1 MPDVSLI
8 VEGTYPYRT
17 GGVSIW
23 LDRLLRGLPDV
34 TFAVTHLGGADSLP
48 GREVFDRPPNLV
60 AVRDLILDPERERP
74 AADDHGH
81 LPDARVQHALSTGA
95 ASSLAAQ
102 AARAGRGRFLLT
114 EHGLTWREAALGI
127 EAYKGGGGGGNP
139 GQGNQPGGDNP
150 GQGNQPGGGNPGKGN
165 QASGAN
171 VDSQNHLGGQRR
183 AALHADREPLVA
195 RRLAQ
200 EAYDAADIVTT
211 VCAENSRLQIALGAD
226 ATRTHVIP
234 NGVQSTPMWERP
246 GTGDLWIGLVGRVV
260 GVKDIGTF
268 LRACAIVARQRS
280 DVRFAVV
287 GPLDHEPA
295 YAQRCIALARRLG
308 LESRL
313 VFTGETDPAPWYRR
327 LDMLCLTSVS
337 EAQPLV
343 VLEAM
348 AAGLPVVCT
357 AVGGC
362 AQLVGAG
369 GIVTAPGTPRA
380 TADALLRLCGDREL
394 RARLGAAGRA
404 RSRHR
409 HDANAVHATYH
420 RLYETLAG

>member
-17 GGVSIW
+17 GGVSTW

-34 TFAVTHLGGADSLP
+34 TFSVTHLRGPDSP
-48 GREVFDRPPNLV
+48 PAPSVFDRPRNLV
-60 AVRDLILDPERERP
+60 AVRDLTLDPDREGP
-74 AADDHGH
+74 AADDHRH

-95 ASSLAAQ
+95 ASTLAAQ

-114 EHGLTWREAALGI
+114 EHGLAWREAALGI

-139 GQGNQPGGDNP
+139 NP
-150 GQGNQPGGGNPGKGN
+150 GNPNPGNPNPGKPG
-165 QASGAN
+165 
-171 VDSQNHLGGQRR
+171 R
-183 AALHADREPLVA
+183 AELRADRVPLVA

-200 EAYDAADIVTT
+200 EAYDAADIVTS
-211 VCAENSRLQIALGAD
+211 VCAENSRLQVALGAD
-226 ATRTHVIP
+226 ATRAHVIP
-234 NGVQSTPMWERP
+234 NGVRRQPAWERP
-246 GTGDLWIGLVGRVV
+246 ASRELWIGLVGRVV

-268 LRACAIVARQRS
+268 LRACALVARQRS

-287 GPLDHEPA
+287 GPLDHDPV
-295 YAQRCIALARRLG
+295 YAQRCVGLARRLG

-313 VFTGETDPAPWYRR
+313 VFTGETDPDPWYRR
-327 LDMLCLTSVS
+327 LDVLCLTSVS

-362 AQLVGAG
+362 AQLVGSG

-380 TADALLRLCGDREL
+380 TADALLRLCGDRDL

-404 RSRHR
+404 RSRRR

>member
-1 MPDVSLI
+1 MVDVSLM
-8 VEGTYPYRT
+8 VEGTYPYLT
-17 GGVSIW
+17 GGVSTW
-23 LDRLLRGLPDV
+23 VDRLVRGLPDV
-34 TFAVTHLGGADSLP
+34 TFAVTHLRRADSP
-48 GREVFDRPPNLV
+48 PAPEVFDRPSNLV
-60 AVRDLILDPERERP
+60 AVRDLTLDPERERP
-74 AADDHGH
+74 AADDHRH

-95 ASSLAAQ
+95 ASTLAAQ

-114 EHGLTWREAALGI
+114 EHGLAWREAALGI
-127 EAYKGGGGGGNP
+127 EAYKGGGGGGGKPNP
-139 GQGNQPGGDNP
+139 GNPNP
-150 GQGNQPGGGNPGKGN
+150 GNPNPGNPKPGRGE
-165 QASGAN
+165 
-171 VDSQNHLGGQRR
+171 
-183 AALHADREPLVA
+183 LHADRAPLVA

-200 EAYDAADIVTT
+200 EAYGAADIVTS
-211 VCAENSRLQIALGAD
+211 VCAENTRLQIALGAD
-226 ATRTHVIP
+226 ATRTHVVP
-234 NGVQSTPMWERP
+234 NGVPAAPAQERP
-246 GTGDLWIGLVGRVV
+246 ASRELWIGLVGRVV

-268 LRACAIVARQRS
+268 LRACALVARQRS

-287 GPLDHEPA
+287 GPLDHDPA

-308 LESRL
+308 LESRI
-313 VFTGETDPAPWYRR
+313 VFTGDTDPALWYRR
-327 LDMLCLTSVS
+327 LDVLCLTSVS

-343 VLEAM
+343 MLEAM

-362 AQLVGAG
+362 AQLVGSG
-369 GIVTAPGTPRA
+369 GIVTAPGAPRA
-380 TADALLRLCGDREL
+380 TADAVLRLVGDRDM

>member
-1 MPDVSLI
+1 MPDVSVI

-34 TFAVTHLGGADSLP
+34 TFAVTHLRPVDSP
-48 GREVFDRPPNLV
+48 PPSEVFDRPPNLV
-60 AVRDLILDPERERP
+60 AVRDLALDPGRERP
-74 AADDHGH
+74 AADDHRH

-95 ASSLAAQ
+95 ASTLAAQ

-127 EAYKGGGGGGNP
+127 EAYKGGGGGG
-139 GQGNQPGGDNP
+139 G
-150 GQGNQPGGGNPGKGN
+150 GGGNPNPGN
-165 QASGAN
+165 PDPGNPNSGN
-171 VDSQNHLGGQRR
+171 PNSGNPNPGR
-183 AALHADREPLVA
+183 AELQADRTPLVA

-200 EAYDAADIVTT
+200 EAYRAADVVTS
-211 VCAENSRLQIALGAD
+211 VCAENFRQQIALGAD
-226 ATRTHVIP
+226 ARRAHVIP
-234 NGVQSTPMWERP
+234 NGVPAAQAWERP
-246 GTGDLWIGLVGRVV
+246 ASRELWIGLVGRVV

-268 LRACAIVARQRS
+268 LRACALVARQRS

-313 VFTGETDPAPWYRR
+313 VFTGETDPGPWYRR
-327 LDMLCLTSVS
+327 LDVLCLTSVS

-343 VLEAM
+343 LLEAM

-380 TADALLRLCGDREL
+380 TADALLRLCRDREL
-394 RARLGAAGRA
+394 RERLGAAGRV

-409 HDANAVHATYH
+409 HDATAVNAAYR